1 MRQPRRATVAILTS
15 VAMCKLHDRAMDTKT
30 KLIVAGLT
38 FIVLLFLVISGLLA
52 FTGPP
57 TN

>member
-1 MRQPRRATVAILTS
+1 
-15 VAMCKLHDRAMDTKT
+15 MDTKT
-30 KLIVAGLT
+30 KLIVAALV
-38 FIVLLFLVISGLLA
+38 FIVLAFIVMSGAIA

>member
-1 MRQPRRATVAILTS
+1 
-15 VAMCKLHDRAMDTKT
+15 MDTKT

-38 FIVLLFLVISGLLA
+38 FIVLLFIVVSGLLA

-57 TN
+57 GS

>member
-1 MRQPRRATVAILTS
+1 
-15 VAMCKLHDRAMDTKT
+15 MDTKT

-38 FIVLLFLVISGLLA
+38 FIVLLFMVVSGLLA

-57 TN
+57 AN

>member
-1 MRQPRRATVAILTS
+1 MLTAI
-15 VAMCKLHDRAMDTKT
+15 AMCRLHHRAMDTKT

-38 FIVLLFLVISGLLA
+38 FITLLFIVVSGLLA